1 MSQKR
6 YRSLRR
12 LTAPVVEPVSLADA
26 KSHCRVDI
34 DTDDGLILGYITA
47 ARELCED
54 YLDRS
59 LVTQQYVMRL
69 DQFPPEIELPRPPM
83 SSAGTTTV
91 VAVTYTLN
99 DSGATATLSTA
110 EYRVDRDSTPGVIR
124 NLYGGTWPSNRDDQ
138 NSISVTWWAGYGDAA
153 SVPQRVKNAI
163 LMTVLALYEGRG
175 DAQLPPGAKALLD
188 TVSWGQYA

>member
-1 MSQKR
+1 MR
-6 YRSLRR
+6 YRSLKRI
-12 LTAPVVEPVSLADA
+12 TAPVVEPVTLSEA
-26 KSHCRVDI
+26 KAHCRVDI
-34 DTDDGLILGYITA
+34 EADDALIAGYITA

-69 DQFPPEIELPRPPM
+69 DQFPPEIEIPRPPM
-83 SSAGTTTV
+83 AASGTATSVT
-91 VAVTYTLN
+91 VTYTLN
-99 DSGATATLSTA
+99 DTGATSTLDPSR
-110 EYRVDRDSTPGVIR
+110 YRVDRDSTPGAIR

-138 NSISVTWWAGYGDAA
+138 NSISVTWWAGYGNSE

-163 LMTVLALYEGRG
+163 LMTVLALYENRG

-188 TVSWGQYA
+188 SVSWGQYA

>member
-1 MSQKR
+1 MR

-12 LTAPVVEPVSLADA
+12 VGAPTVEPVSLAEA
-26 KSHCRVDI
+26 KAHCRVDI
-34 DTDDGLILGYITA
+34 GTDDALIAGYISA

-69 DQFPPEIELPRPPM
+69 DQFPPEIELPRPPVV
-83 SSAGTTTV
+83 SSGTATA

-99 DSGATATLSTA
+99 DSGATAALATTQ
-110 EYRVDRDSTPGVIR
+110 YRVDRDSTPGAIR

-138 NSISVTWWAGYGDAA
+138 NSISVTWWAGYGNPE

-163 LMTVLALYEGRG
+163 LMTVLELYEKRG

-188 TVSWGQYA
+188 SVSWGQYA

>member
-1 MSQKR
+1 MR

-12 LTAPVVEPVSLADA
+12 VGAPTVEPVSLAEA
-26 KSHCRVDI
+26 KAHCRVDI
-34 DTDDGLILGYITA
+34 GTDDALIAGYISA

-69 DQFPPEIELPRPPM
+69 DQFPPEIELPRPPVV
-83 SSAGTTTV
+83 SSGTATA

-99 DSGATATLSTA
+99 DSGATAALATTQ
-110 EYRVDRDSTPGVIR
+110 YRVDRDSTPGAIR

-138 NSISVTWWAGYGDAA
+138 NSISVTWWAGYGNPE

-163 LMTVLALYEGRG
+163 LMTVL
-175 DAQLPPGAKALLD
+175 
-188 TVSWGQYA
+188 

>member
-1 MSQKR
+1 MR

-12 LTAPVVEPVSLADA
+12 VGAPTVEPVSLAEA
-26 KSHCRVDI
+26 KAHCRVDI
-34 DTDDGLILGYITA
+34 GTDDALIAGYISA

-69 DQFPPEIELPRPPM
+69 DRFPPEIELPRPPVV
-83 SSAGTTTV
+83 SSGTATA

-99 DSGATATLSTA
+99 DSGATATLATTQ
-110 EYRVDRDSTPGVIR
+110 YRVDRDSTPGAIR

-138 NSISVTWWAGYGDAA
+138 NSISVTWWAGYGNPE

-163 LMTVLALYEGRG
+163 LMTVLELYEKRG

-188 TVSWGQYA
+188 SVSWGQYA

>member
-1 MSQKR
+1 MR

-12 LTAPVVEPVSLADA
+12 VSAPAVEPVTLAEA

-34 DTDDGLILGYITA
+34 DADDSLISGYITA

-54 YLDRS
+54 YLDRA

-69 DQFPPEIELPRPPM
+69 DSFPVEIELPRPPM
-83 SSAGTTTV
+83 ASSGTVTAVT
-91 VAVTYTLN
+91 VTYTLT
-99 DSGATATLSTA
+99 DSGSTATLASTL
-110 EYRVDRDSTPGVIR
+110 YRVDRDSTPGAIR
-124 NLYGGTWPSNRDDQ
+124 NLYGGTWPSQRDDPG
-138 NSISVTWWAGYGDAA
+138 SISVTWWAGYGAAA

-163 LMTVLALYEGRG
+163 LMTVLELYEKRG

-188 TVSWGQYA
+188 SVSWGQYA

>member
-1 MSQKR
+1 MR

-12 LTAPVVEPVSLADA
+12 VGAPTVEPVSLAEA
-26 KSHCRVDI
+26 KAHCRVDI
-34 DTDDGLILGYITA
+34 GTDDALIAGYISA

-69 DQFPPEIELPRPPM
+69 DQFPPEIELPRPPVV
-83 SSAGTTTV
+83 SSGTATA

-99 DSGATATLSTA
+99 DSGATATLATTQ
-110 EYRVDRDSTPGVIR
+110 YRVDRDSTPGAIR

-138 NSISVTWWAGYGDAA
+138 NSISVTWWAGYGNPE

-163 LMTVLALYEGRG
+163 LMTVLELYEKRG

-188 TVSWGQYA
+188 SVSWGQYA

>member
-1 MSQKR
+1 MR
-6 YRSLRR
+6 FRSLKRSSS
-12 LTAPVVEPVSLADA
+12 PVVEPVSLADA

-34 DTDDGLILGYITA
+34 ETDDALIAGYITS

-69 DQFPPEIELPRPPM
+69 DQFPPEIEIPRPPM
-83 SSAGTTTV
+83 ASAGTATAVT
-91 VAVTYTLN
+91 VTYTLN
-99 DSGATATLSTA
+99 DTGATATLAASQ
-110 EYRVDRDSTPGVIR
+110 YRVDRDSTPGAIR
-124 NLYGGTWPSNRDDQ
+124 NVYGGTWPSNRDDQ
-138 NSISVTWWAGYGDAA
+138 NSISVTWWAGYGNPG

-163 LMTVLALYEGRG
+163 LMTVLALYENRG

-188 TVSWGQYA
+188 SVSWGQYA